1 MLRDHG
7 LPEEDGLLA
16 AMAQRQRPSGAVR
29 LRVAVLAP
37 PHISNLDEFQPL
49 LVCPA
54 VRWLGAHA
62 ADWKAPTGSCCRA
75 ASRSAATWPGCA
87 RRAGGHLRAHV
98 AAGGRCWVVC
108 GGLQMLGEGST
119 TPRAWTASP
128 RPAAGPGPAAA
139 PHPLCRA
146 QAAARRRARFAAE
159 LPAAWSA
166 LAGLQVPGYEIRC
179 GQTEGP
185 GAVAWADDGQPLAW
199 AQGSVLGLYLH
210 GALEQPALL
219 RALCGAAVDGL
230 DAVFDRLAEHL
241 EGALGRDKLMR
252 LCTP

>member
-1 MLRDHG
+1 
-7 LPEEDGLLA
+7 
-16 AMAQRQRPSGAVR
+16 
-29 LRVAVLAP
+29 
-37 PHISNLDEFQPL
+37 
-49 LVCPA
+49 
-54 VRWLGAHA
+54 
-62 ADWKAPTGSCCRA
+62 
-75 ASRSAATWPGCA
+75 
-87 RRAGGHLRAHV
+87 
-98 AAGGRCWVVC
+98 
-108 GGLQMLGEGST
+108 MLGEWLDDPEGVDGQ
-119 TPRAWTASP
+119 AH
-128 RPAAGPGPAAA
+128 GPLPGLGLLPIRTRYAA
-139 PHPLCRA
+139 PKRVRA
-146 QAAARRRARFAAE
+146 SQARFAAE
-159 LPAAWSA
+159 LPAAWSVW
-166 LAGLQVPGYEIRC
+166 AGLQVPGYEIRC